1 MIDNFLC
8 IKFKI
13 NINELQIMHP
23 TDGMHQFQHSAYLRG
38 SDRPGWKSFSEHK
51 TPLVLT
57 NTQTP
62 TQFHV
67 VEKDASILHLR
78 YPDVL
83 VFFSSYLILLLRLR
97 IGSSCSSCYARNTEW
112 SSCALLM
119 LLCLVRH
126 LPIFQHMFCPF
137 QNLVAGLI
145 CLLSNTHISAL

>member
-83 VFFSSYLILLLRLR
+83 V
-97 IGSSCSSCYARNTEW
+97 SCSSGYARNIEW

-119 LLCLVRH
+119 LPCLVRH

-137 QNLVAGLI
+137 QNLVASLI